1 MEHYITKIHI
11 DQVRHLHDV
20 DIALSPNKRTHLI
33 LTGKNGS
40 GKTSLLE
47 AIKTNLHTIN
57 EGKWNT
63 VKTKYPEYASYSRRQ
78 AKADNVIESERYTQK
93 KNAEK
98 WEKQISDAK
107 AGIELIF
114 NAEDDLDAVFQQG
127 EFITAY
133 FSASRMLNIVMPRG
147 VEDVKLKEVYQVNSN
162 PVTELVKYLVHLKT
176 QQAYAKNEG
185 DSPVEEKISNWF
197 KVFEKSIQRLMD
209 DDSIRLKYDYK
220 NYNFTITQND
230 RNEYSFTQLSD
241 GYSAAIQI
249 VADLMMRMDQNW
261 LTNNKVASFDMEGI
275 ALIDEIE
282 THLHMEL
289 QRSILPF
296 LTEMFPRI
304 QFIVA
309 THSAFV
315 VNSLENAVIYD
326 LQSKTFVDHGLTNVT
341 YEGIV
346 EGYFKADTLSETLRD
361 KFERYKALVHKSV
374 LTDDDYNEIMDLEQ
388 YLDEIPDY
396 LSIQIAAE
404 YARLKLEFR
413 NREDSK

>member
-20 DIALSPNKRTHLI
+20 DIELNPNKRTHLI

-57 EGKWNT
+57 EGNWNA
-63 VKTKYPEYASYSRRQ
+63 VKTDYPMMVDHFINQ
-78 AKADNVIESERYTQK
+78 AKNDKATESNRYAHI
-93 KNAEK
+93 KNAEQ
-98 WEKQISDAK
+98 WRDRIINAK
-107 AGIELIF
+107 AGIELCF
-114 NAEDDLDAVFQQG
+114 NEEDDIDAVFQRG
-127 EFITAY
+127 EFITAF
-133 FSASRMLNIVMPRG
+133 FSANRLVNIDLPHG
-147 VEDVKLKEVYQVNSN
+147 VEDVKLEEVYKVNSN
-162 PVTELVKYLVHLKT
+162 PVTQLVKYLVHLKT

-185 DSPVEEKISNWF
+185 DLQTEEVIDKWF
-197 KVFEKSIQRLMD
+197 KGFEKAIQRLMD

-220 NYNFTITQND
+220 NYNYTITQND

-249 VADLMMRMDQNW
+249 VADLMMRMDHNW

-326 LQSKTFVDHGLTNVT
+326 LQNKTFVDHGLTNVT

-346 EGYFKADTLSETLRD
+346 EGYFKADTLSETLRN

-396 LSIQIAAE
+396 LSIQVAAE

>member
-1 MEHYITKIHI
+1 MDHYITKIHI

-20 DIALSPNKRTHLI
+20 DIELKPNKRTHLI

-47 AIKTNLHTIN
+47 AIRTNLQTIN
-57 EGKWNT
+57 QGKWNK
-63 VKTKYPEYASYSRRQ
+63 VKSDYPRYVNVFKNQADDDKATESDRYAHNKY
-78 AKADNVIESERYTQK
+78 
-93 KNAEK
+93 AEQ
-98 WEKQISDAK
+98 WINSIINAK
-107 AGIELIF
+107 AGIELTF
-114 NAEDDLDAVFQQG
+114 SEEDDLDAIFQRG

-133 FSASRMLNIVMPRG
+133 FSANRLVSIALPHG
-147 VEDVKLKEVYQVNSN
+147 VEDVKLEEVYNVNSN
-162 PVTELVKYLVHLKT
+162 PVTQLVKYLVHLKT

-185 DSPVEEKISNWF
+185 DMQTEEIIDKWF
-197 KVFEKSIQRLMD
+197 KGFEKAIQRLMD
-209 DDSIRLKYDYK
+209 DDSIRLQYDYR
-220 NYNFTITQND
+220 NYNFMITQD
-230 RNEYSFTQLSD
+230 GRNEYSFTQLSD

-249 VADLMMRMDQNW
+249 VADLMMRMDHNW
-261 LTNNKVASFDMEGI
+261 LTHNKMASFDMEGI

-315 VNSLENAVIYD
+315 VNSLENAVIFD
-326 LQSKTFVDHGLTNVT
+326 LQNKTHVDHGLTNVS

-346 EGYFKADTLSETLRD
+346 EGYFRADTLSETLRT
-361 KFERYKALVHKSV
+361 KFERYKSLVHRSV